1 MNRKDLYFAVADI
14 DEKWIEESEAKE
26 KKHTPWKHIVPIAAC
41 LAIAVAVAVVY
52 NGAGKNVPL
61 QPENSENVTNN
72 GYIVT
77 EKTTEDQKETE
88 TEFTEKT
95 ETDSKKADAQII
107 ETGEITTENGN
118 GFCIPAGETY
128 DNIEYKKVIKKS
140 DKGISNG
147 VASVRS
153 PKEGEVLL
161 SPGLSETIK
170 NHIGENAYYRVVIE
184 LSANGKIISSQKE
197 LEKEA
202 DRLYKWCQENGYT
215 DCTFSVSRYTYDDGH
230 QSESEL
236 YGDFVTEKL
245 IRNFPADEYGYWIRF
260 ENELL

>member
-26 KKHTPWKHIVPIAAC
+26 KKHTPWKYIVPIAAC
-41 LAIAVAVAVVY
+41 LAIAVAVAGIY
-52 NGAGKNVPL
+52 NRAGKNVPL

-77 EKTTEDQKETE
+77 ERTTDKQKEPE

-95 ETDSKKADAQII
+95 ETDSKKTDVQKI

-128 DNIEYKKVIKKS
+128 DSIEYKKVIKKA
-140 DKGISNG
+140 DKGIASG
-147 VASVRS
+147 AASVVS
-153 PKEGEVLL
+153 AKAGEVFL

-170 NHIGENAYYRVVIE
+170 NHIGENVYYRVVIE
-184 LSANGKIISSQKE
+184 PSANGMPVYSQEE

-202 DRLYKWCQENGYT
+202 DRLYKWCQENGYA
-215 DCTFSVSRYTYDDGH
+215 DCTFSVSRHTYNDGQ
-230 QSESEL
+230 QSEPEL
-236 YGDFVTEKL
+236 YGDFVTDKL
-245 IRNFPADEYGYWIRF
+245 IRNFPADNYGYWIRF